1 MVSKYDTSVHEYGYC
16 GHVCDDPGGPFDTY
30 VCFLTR
36 GHDDDI
42 HQAVQVQDPTL
53 AGLVNGAWTEDS
65 TPVPGLVTLTPEALA
80 KAPMRHM
87 SPETEAR
94 VHERVDAVSES
105 VQMLVW
111 EYQMR
116 TADSEA
122 FNIMDFTVSLV
133 RGCRRQHPD
142 SEQALAAVCEQL
154 AVAVQKL
161 AAASEVVA

>member
-1 MVSKYDTSVHEYGYC
+1 
-16 GHVCDDPGGPFDTY
+16 
-30 VCFLTR
+30 
-36 GHDDDI
+36 
-42 HQAVQVQDPTL
+42 
-53 AGLVNGAWTEDS
+53 
-65 TPVPGLVTLTPEALA
+65 
-80 KAPMRHM
+80 MRHM

-142 SEQALAAVCEQL
+142 SEQALELCANSWPSPCRSSPQPRKWLPEPQAMRRPRR
-154 AVAVQKL
+154 
-161 AAASEVVA
+161 